1 MAGHIELMKAAS
13 MTSQEIGDLVDS
25 RHDSVCRTIIRLV
38 GHGIIALPPTVDKPT
53 AGRTA
58 RQYLFSGDQGKRDC
72 LVVVAQ
78 LSPEFTGRVVDRWQE
93 LEAKQ
98 APSIP
103 QTYAAALLEAGRLAQ
118 LAEQQAEQLALA
130 APKVEFVDQYV
141 ESTGL
146 KGFRQVCKLLQ
157 ANETTFRQFLV
168 DKKIMY
174 RLNNEWTA
182 TAQHIEAGRFATKTG
197 VNKHNDHAY
206 SSSLFTPKGVEW
218 IAGEWGKYK
227 LEMYGV
233 DQGQQLLP

>member
-1 MAGHIELMKAAS
+1 MASAFLEITGQLISSYDFRQIINEARKQSGEPKVRNDQLVSRIRDELEGELGVCKIIAHPQSGVEMES
-13 MTSQEIGDLVDS
+13 YDLTMDQ
-25 RHDSVCRTIIRLV
+25 CLLV
-38 GHGIIALPPTVDKPT
+38 GMRESKAVRRSVRDKL
-53 AGRTA
+53 AE
-58 RQYLFSGDQGKRDC
+58 
-72 LVVVAQ
+72 
-78 LSPEFTGRVVDRWQE
+78 LSRPAV
-93 LEAKQ
+93 
-98 APSIP
+98 P

-141 ESTGL
+141 EATGL
-146 KGFRQVCKLLQ
+146 KGFRQVCKLLK

-174 RLNNEWTA
+174 RLGGEWTA

-197 VNKHNDHAY
+197 VNQHNDHAY

-227 LEMYGV
+227 LEMSEV
-233 DQGQQLLP
+233 DQGSQ